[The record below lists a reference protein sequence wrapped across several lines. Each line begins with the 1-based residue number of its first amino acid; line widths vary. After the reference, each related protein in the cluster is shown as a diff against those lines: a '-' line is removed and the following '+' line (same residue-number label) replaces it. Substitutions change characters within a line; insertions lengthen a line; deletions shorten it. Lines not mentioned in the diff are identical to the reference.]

1 MYKVLFVCTA
11 NICRTPMAEYQ
22 LAHFIDLEGLPEL
35 ISVSSC
41 GTWAEKNIPAAKF
54 SQQVCADHG
63 LDISAHR
70 SQPISSHLMNA
81 SDLVLCMAE
90 QHKLD
95 IRLVFPHFADKIF
108 TLKEFA
114 ATPPIASAS
123 ISDPYGKRIK
133 EYEKTFEIISAE
145 IRRVFPTI
153 ISYAREKSSVE

>member
-1 MYKVLFVCTA
+1 MYNVLFVCTA

-22 LAHFIDLEGLPEL
+22 LAHLIDQERLSAL

-95 IRLVFPHFADKIF
+95 IRLVFPHFAEKIF

-123 ISDPYGKRIK
+123 ISDPYGKRIS
-133 EYEKTFEIISAE
+133 EYEKTYDIIGAE
-145 IRRVFPTI
+145 IQRMLPTL